1 MPAIAIYTI
10 MRTRISLLNTRA
22 FALLT
27 LGIISM
33 FVAPLSVMSQTVVFS
48 DNFGSSTLSPTA
60 VSPGIISANRTAYEI
75 ASTKSL
81 TPAISGNSLSLP
93 LSTSS
98 GYAEAQA
105 QFTTTAPITLN
116 TAGAYI
122 QLYYTF
128 TDSPT
133 MFSGNAGAQEQ
144 LIIGLYNSGGSGP
157 TNGTLLNN
165 GLTTAVTAVNGGT
178 KNWLG
183 YSATFSYNTNNSSAN
198 VYASSIN
205 TRVAQ
210 TGADN
215 RNQGLGNSAG
225 YALPTAG
232 AQIVSYAGVS
242 NAPVLTIGNYYTV
255 ALKITY
261 VNSTTLA
268 ITNTLYNGAGISGSV
283 VNVSGFNANYGGTAT
298 GANVIATTF
307 DSFAVGFRPTSSPT
321 TAETL
326 QITNITVLDYIPAA
340 PTITALT
347 NQTVT
352 ATSNTTL
359 VPIIGGVPTP
369 TYFQWATNGVNIPGA
384 TSSTLALNNVQYS
397 QNGYVY
403 SLITSNSV
411 GFVSNAMTL
420 TVIVTPSING
430 LNNQTASPGDNVT
443 ISPTS
448 VTGVPTPTYQWQT
461 NGVNL
466 VDGVDANGSTIS
478 GSTSSSLSIAN
489 AQVADSG
496 TYFLIASNS
505 AGKVTNS
512 MVLAVSS
519 SPVAPGLTG
528 PANITVIQGNNG
540 TFTASA
546 SGSPVPALQW
556 LDQTGTPIGGA
567 TSSSL
572 TLNNV
577 QYSQNG
583 YVYSIVASNV
593 VGSVTNSATLTVIVP
608 PSITTQPT
616 NLVVTN
622 TQAASFTVA
631 ATGVPTPT
639 YQWNKNGTPI
649 SSVANNSAT
658 NATFTIASAGLT
670 DAATYSVT
678 VVNSAGTSN
687 SVSVTLTVNSAVGIT
702 TLSPANGATGIC
714 YDTPLTITF
723 NAALNLGSNATT
735 IKIYNVNNS
744 VTPVDSITVT
754 NGVQARTFPGDAQA
768 FAYQTIQTTG
778 NTVKISPHFS
788 VMSSNAT
795 YYVTIDNGAFTD
807 AAGANFA
814 GITATN
820 VWKFSTK
827 VGGPVDTNNPVVN
840 ANGSADFVTVQG
852 AINSLT
858 STNATP
864 RVVSIRN
871 GLYNEI
877 VDIAGKHYITLRGQS
892 RTGAII
898 SFPNNSVFQ
907 TPVNNGTTHAR
918 MSFKVN
924 ANDIAFDSLTIS
936 NSTPQGGSQ
945 AEALMIETSA
955 KRCIV
960 NNSDIV
966 SRQDTILANVNSSQA
981 YFYKS
986 AVRGNFDYIWGGG
999 NLYFD
1004 QCTIKTIS
1012 GTGSGQLTAARTD
1025 TSAST
1030 SANFPWV
1037 NPFGTYTANG
1047 MSFVNCSFAVDAGL
1061 GAITLAGSN
1070 GTSNNLV
1077 SWYGCDF
1084 ATNYV
1089 APSSTLLNG
1098 NYVFWQGANTTNGV
1112 SVTFPVL
1119 TTISGADARLQ
1130 AATNIPTW
1138 FYGWSPQLAPNI
1150 LTNPISQTVN
1160 YGSPATF
1167 TVVATGIPDPTYQ
1180 WQTNG
1185 VNLSGA
1191 TSSTLTIP
1199 SAALTDAGSYTVVVT
1214 TSAGTATSSSA
1225 TLTVNPP
1232 SNTAPTFTAPPG
1244 GTNAIINVGASL
1256 TIGCTATDSDT
1267 PAQTLTYALLTG
1279 PSGAAVNSSSGNFTW
1294 RPTVAQAGS
1303 VNVVKVSVT
1312 DNGTPNLS
1320 ATNTFTVTVN
1330 ALTQPT
1336 ATTPNYSAGQ
1346 FSVGVSGQVGPDYAL
1361 QATTNLAGGTWT
1373 TVASTNSPATMPVIL
1388 TDPNASA
1395 QPMQFYRVVT
1405 GPPLP

>member
-1 MPAIAIYTI
+1 MTFGNF
-10 MRTRISLLNTRA
+10 NT
-22 FALLT
+22 
-27 LGIISM
+27 G
-33 FVAPLSVMSQTVVFS
+33 
-48 DNFGSSTLSPTA
+48 
-60 VSPGIISANRTAYEI
+60 
-75 ASTKSL
+75 
-81 TPAISGNSLSLP
+81 
-93 LSTSS
+93 S
-98 GYAEAQA
+98 GYCEGQA
-105 QFTTTAPITLN
+105 LFTNSPVTLTAPGQYIEVYYVFTDTTTLFN
-116 TAGAYI
+116 
-122 QLYYTF
+122 
-128 TDSPT
+128 
-133 MFSGNAGAQEQ
+133 GNAGANEQ
-144 LIIGLYNSGGSGP
+144 INIGLYNSGASGP
-157 TNGTLLNN
+157 TNGTALW
-165 GLTTAVTAVNGGT
+165 TGT
-178 KNWLG
+178 LG
-183 YSATFSYNTNNSSAN
+183 TGSATAAIGCTKGWVGYNGMIAYNAF
-198 VYASSIN
+198 ASSIY
-205 TRVAQ
+205 TRAAQ
-210 TGADN
+210 AAAN
-215 RNQGLGNSAG
+215 NSNQGLGASSSATLG
-225 YALPTAG
+225 GFITGPSLASQPALT
-232 AQIVSYAGVS
+232 V
-242 NAPVLTIGNYYTV
+242 GNQYTLD
-255 ALKITY
+255 LKIYY
-261 VNSTTLA
+261 VSATSLL
-268 ITNTLYNGAGISGSV
+268 ITNTLYVGNGTGGSV
-283 VNVSGFNANYGGTAT
+283 FTSGATTWQYGGSVT
-298 GANVIATTF
+298 GGNFLTNSF
-307 DSFAVGFRPTSSPT
+307 DGLCIGFRPTSSPT
-321 TAETL
+321 TAETM
-326 QITNITVLDYIPAA
+326 QINKVTVITYIPTA
-340 PTITALT
+340 PTITVLT
-347 NQTVT
+347 NQTIT

-359 VPIIGGVPTP
+359 VPIISGTPTP

-384 TSSTLALNNVQYS
+384 TSATLALNNVQYS
-397 QNGYVY
+397 QDGYVY

-420 TVIVTPSING
+420 SVIVTPSIVG

-443 ISPTS
+443 ISPTVS
-448 VTGVPTPTYQWQT
+448 GVPTPTYQWQT

-512 MVLAVSS
+512 MVLAVSAT
-519 SPVAPGLTG
+519 PVAPAITG

-540 TFTASA
+540 TFSASV

-556 LDQTGTPIGGA
+556 LDQTGTPIAGA

-593 VGSVTNSATLTVIVP
+593 VSSVTNSATLTVIVP

-639 YQWNKNGTPI
+639 YQWNKNGIPI

-678 VVNSAGTSN
+678 VANAAGTSN
-687 SVSVTLTVNSAVGIT
+687 SVSVTLTVNSAVGIAA
-702 TLSPANGATGIC
+702 LSPANGATGIC

-723 NAALNLGSNATT
+723 NSALNLGSNATT
-735 IKIYNVNNS
+735 IKIYNINNS
-744 VTPVDSITVT
+744 TTPVDSITVT

-768 FAYQTIQTTG
+768 FAYQTIQVSG
-778 NTVKISPHFS
+778 NTAKIYPHFG

-840 ANGSADFVTVQG
+840 ANGSADFLTVQG

-877 VDIAGKHYITLRGQS
+877 VDISGKHYITLRGQS

-898 SFPNNSVFQ
+898 SFPNNINYQ

-918 MSFKVN
+918 MNFKVN
-924 ANDIAFDSLTIS
+924 ANDIAFDTLTIS
-936 NSTPQGGSQ
+936 NSTPQGGGQ
-945 AEALMIETSA
+945 AEALMIESSA

-960 NNSDIV
+960 YNSEID
-966 SRQDTILANVNSSQA
+966 SRQDTILANVNSSQG

-986 AVRGNFDYIWGGG
+986 TIKGNFDYIWGGG

-1004 QCTIKTIS
+1004 QCAIQTIA

-1047 MSFVNCSFAVDAGL
+1047 MSFVNCSITADAGL
-1061 GAITLAGSN
+1061 GPITLAGSN

-1089 APSSTLLNG
+1089 APSSTLFNG
-1098 NYVFWQGANTTNGV
+1098 NYLFWQGANTTNGV

-1119 TTISGADARLQ
+1119 TTISGADARLL

-1185 VNLSGA
+1185 VNISGA

-1199 SAALTDAGSYTVVVT
+1199 AATSANAGSYTVVVT

-1232 SNTAPTFTAPPG
+1232 SNTAPTFTAPPS
-1244 GTNAIINVGASL
+1244 GTNIAVNVGVNL
-1256 TIGCTATDSDT
+1256 TVGCTATDSDT

-1388 TDPNASA
+1388 TDTNAGA